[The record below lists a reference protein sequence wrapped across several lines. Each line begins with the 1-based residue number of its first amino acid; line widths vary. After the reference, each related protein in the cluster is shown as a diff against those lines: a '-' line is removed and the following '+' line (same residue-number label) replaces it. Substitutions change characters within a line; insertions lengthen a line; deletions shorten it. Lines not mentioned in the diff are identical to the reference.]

1 MASNVT
7 SWLKQIAPTV
17 ATALG
22 GPLAGLAVE
31 AVSKVLGVSTEET
44 QKLLDTGKMTADQI
58 AQVKV
63 AEIELQKQA
72 QALGLNFEQLAVQ
85 DRSSARG
92 MQIATNSKLV
102 PVLAVIIVGSFIAVV
117 IGTLLGL
124 SKIEGAMAGTLVGY
138 LSAKAEQ
145 VVAFFFGSSSGSQR
159 KDELL
164 YNSVPGDKS

>member
-1 MASNVT
+1 MN
-7 SWLKQIAPTV
+7 WLEQVAPTI

-31 AVSKVLGVSTEET
+31 AVSKALGVSGDEA
-44 QKLLDTGKMTADQI
+44 KNILDEGKMSADQI

-72 QALGLNFEQLAVQ
+72 QSLGLNFEQLAVQ
-85 DRSSARG
+85 DRSSARD
-92 MQIATNSKLV
+92 MQIATKSFLV
-102 PVLAVIIVGSFIAVV
+102 PTLAIIIVVSFIGVV
-117 IGTLLGL
+117 VGTMMGL
-124 SKIEGAMAGTLVGY
+124 SHIESAMAGTLVGY

-145 VVAFFFGSSSGSQR
+145 VVAFYFGSSAGSQR

-164 YNSVPGDKS
+164 HQSTPVP